1 MKTVR
6 YGIALIIA
14 LIATPFYVVSSYL
27 QVLAVWCAGLTLS
40 ESLTAIE
47 ESRKSYFEN
56 LKMKSYLSALKRGD
70 KDESE

>member
-1 MKTVR
+1 MKAIR

-27 QVLAVWCAGLTLS
+27 QVLAVWCTGLTLS
-40 ESLTAIE
+40 ESLAAIE

-56 LKMKSYLSALKRGD
+56 LKMKSYLAALKRGNEN
-70 KDESE
+70 ESK